1 MTISVEW
8 PPGESGLPPHR
19 HPGGPCFG
27 YVLDGEMLFE
37 LEGEDPRV
45 IKAGEA
51 FWEPGGEV
59 IHYQDANNR
68 TDIPLRFVV
77 TMIMAPGQPML
88 VFVDD
93 DELKQTGW
101 VRRSAGSST
110 RPAAGSRRHPNGYPP
125 RGQHRAAP
133 GRSPNRRRGARSAPI

>member
-1 MTISVEW
+1 MANVDDKLQNAMTVLQSVTPPFLPAEGEVMTISVEW

-77 TMIMAPGQPML
+77 TMIMAPGQPMV

-93 DELKQTGW
+93 DELKQSGW
-101 VRRSAGSST
+101 VRRSAGSSARQ
-110 RPAAGSRRHPNGYPP
+110 RP
-125 RGQHRAAP
+125 
-133 GRSPNRRRGARSAPI
+133 GADS

>member
-1 MTISVEW
+1 MADVDDKLQNAMTVLQSVTPPFLPAEGEVMTISVEW

-77 TMIMAPGQPML
+77 TMIMAPGQQMV

-93 DELKQTGW
+93 DELKQSGW

-110 RPAAGSRRHPNGYPP
+110 
-125 RGQHRAAP
+125 
-133 GRSPNRRRGARSAPI
+133 